1 MGNHAGR
8 NLGRP
13 VESALQW
20 PDVLRAVPRP
30 ETRVWLL
37 ARFRDRGFDAD
48 SFAFKMGRVAMA
60 EALTATEDWLEL
72 EHPRWKEDRALL
84 KLLRRVLEIELWP

>member
-1 MGNHAGR
+1 MK

-20 PDVLRAVPRP
+20 PDVLRAVPRS
-30 ETRVWLL
+30 ETREWLL
-37 ARFRDRGFDAD
+37 ARFRGRGFDAD
-48 SFAFKMGRVAMA
+48 SFAFKSGRLAML
-60 EALTATEDWLEL
+60 EALIATEDWMEL
-72 EHPRWKEDRALL
+72 EHPRWTDDRALL

>member
-1 MGNHAGR
+1 
-8 NLGRP
+8 
-13 VESALQW
+13 
-20 PDVLRAVPRP
+20 
-30 ETRVWLL
+30 
-37 ARFRDRGFDAD
+37 
-48 SFAFKMGRVAMA
+48 MA